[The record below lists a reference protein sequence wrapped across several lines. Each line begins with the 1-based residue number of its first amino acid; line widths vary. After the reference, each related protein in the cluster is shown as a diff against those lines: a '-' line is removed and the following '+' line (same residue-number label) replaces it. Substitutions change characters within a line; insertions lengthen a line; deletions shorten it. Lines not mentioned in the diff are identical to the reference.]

1 MMDGDFGYVTTL
13 TDANLADKLDFQAL
27 VIETGN
33 TEKQLPIM
41 EFCAVMR
48 EAAKRLREEK
58 HYPDN
63 YNFD

>member
-1 MMDGDFGYVTTL
+1 MMTSEDIQL
-13 TDANLADKLDFQAL
+13 MADARLADKLDFQAMI
-27 VIETGN
+27 IEIGN

>member
-13 TDANLADKLDFQAL
+13 TDANLADKLDFQAKI
-27 VIETGN
+27 IETGN
-33 TEKQLPIM
+33 TEKQFPAM

-58 HYPDN
+58 HFPDN